1 MSERSYHGATSR
13 FDRVEVK
20 FLPLKVEHFE
30 KGLKNGNTADQQILN
45 GLSHTEKKLVNYF
58 DRIEIWGKF
67 NRKVAVLLTPSMV
80 KSIKTL
86 IHQNVTA
93 NTCLP
98 HLVEKGHTE
107 AVASPENMPKK
118 LV

>member
-13 FDRVEVK
+13 FPRLEVK

-30 KGLKNGNTADQQILN
+30 KGLKNGNTSDQQILN
-45 GLSHTEKKLVNYF
+45 GLSHTEQILVNYF
-58 DRIEIWGKF
+58 DQIEIRGKF
-67 NRKVAVLLTPSMV
+67 SSLPSMV

-86 IHQNVTA
+86 IHQNLTA

-98 HLVEKGHTE
+98 HLVQKGHTE
-107 AVASPENMPKK
+107 GVASSDNMPKK